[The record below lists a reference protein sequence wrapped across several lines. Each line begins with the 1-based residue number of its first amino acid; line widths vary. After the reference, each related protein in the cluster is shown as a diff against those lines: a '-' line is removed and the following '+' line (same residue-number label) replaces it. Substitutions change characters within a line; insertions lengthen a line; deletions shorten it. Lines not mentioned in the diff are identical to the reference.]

1 MFLAA
6 DGILIKST
14 MGGFVILGSKLL
26 GKFYDK
32 VSKIFVSKWDCFK
45 IHNEVV
51 LHTWALNEQDNLIA
65 MGSFFKK
72 TLAPI
77 GYLLILNSIYLI
89 NLENRESQMREKT

>member
-45 IHNEVV
+45 IYNE
-51 LHTWALNEQDNLIA
+51 
-65 MGSFFKK
+65 
-72 TLAPI
+72 
-77 GYLLILNSIYLI
+77 
-89 NLENRESQMREKT
+89 

>member
-32 VSKIFVSKWDCFK
+32 VSKIFVSK
-45 IHNEVV
+45 
-51 LHTWALNEQDNLIA
+51 
-65 MGSFFKK
+65 
-72 TLAPI
+72 
-77 GYLLILNSIYLI
+77 
-89 NLENRESQMREKT
+89 